1 MIDTPGRWTDVLSRT
16 ATTALVA
23 FVVLQAKEWF
33 DAGRFDT
40 PATAV
45 DAVLIAAGVF
55 LFSAISKL
63 VAASTNPGRA

>member
-1 MIDTPGRWTDVLSRT
+1 MDNAPAGWNQVYIGALKT
-16 ATTALVA
+16 AVVA

-45 DAVLIAAGVF
+45 DAVLIGGGIFV
-55 LFSAISKL
+55 LSAILKWAKS
-63 VAASTNPGRA
+63 